1 MPGPSMDSIK
11 KKIMSMVNEKDQAV
25 ERADQFEQRAA
36 ELEEAIKSV
45 CLLTNKNLKKPL
57 FCLIFFFF
65 FIYI

>member
-1 MPGPSMDSIK
+1 LFKTEKKPIKHNTKMPGPSMDSIK

-45 CLLTNKNLKKPL
+45 CLLTN
-57 FCLIFFFF
+57 
-65 FIYI
+65 